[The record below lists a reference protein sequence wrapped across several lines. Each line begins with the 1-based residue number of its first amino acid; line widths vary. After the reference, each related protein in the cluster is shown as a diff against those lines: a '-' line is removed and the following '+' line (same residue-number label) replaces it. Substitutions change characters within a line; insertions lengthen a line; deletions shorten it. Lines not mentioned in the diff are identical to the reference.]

1 MEIWYGVIVSKFGDC
16 SSKFVGEVAFLKK
29 VCQKKKKN
37 KKERTRAIL
46 CFGEARVS
54 YA

>member
-29 VCQKKKKN
+29 RLPEE
-37 KKERTRAIL
+37 ERTSA
-46 CFGEARVS
+46 
-54 YA
+54 